1 MSGGLLGRQGGLK
14 SRRRRGFRAEKL
26 LWTVLQRW
34 TRVIARVPIARTSVT
49 QTGTTGSAGCW
60 PVTAG
65 PQILTIILLGRQI
78 LIVRVKGEEVYGNSL
93 SLLLNFAVNLKLL

>member
-1 MSGGLLGRQGGLK
+1 MSGGLLGRQGGLE
-14 SRRRRGFRAEKL
+14 SGRRKGFRAEKL

-49 QTGTTGSAGCW
+49 QMGTTGSAGRW

-65 PQILTIILLGRQI
+65 PQILTRKV
-78 LIVRVKGEEVYGNSL
+78 LIGEEVYGNSL

>member
-1 MSGGLLGRQGGLK
+1 MSGGLLGRQGGLE
-14 SRRRRGFRAEKL
+14 SGRRKGFRAEKL

-49 QTGTTGSAGCW
+49 QMGTTGSAGRW

-65 PQILTIILLGRQI
+65 PQILTIILLGRKV
-78 LIVRVKGEEVYGNSL
+78 LIGEEVYGSSL